1 MSKDVTQE
9 DREMAAKIFEHRGK
23 FLMAEYIRAG
33 TEDSNGIVQIIAAQ
47 RRASLAAI
55 EARIAKLEA
64 ALAKLE
70 EKIRT
75 LRSQYRSQEP

>member
-1 MSKDVTQE
+1 MQKET
-9 DREMAAKIFEHRGK
+9 RT
-23 FLMAEYIRAG
+23 RAV
-33 TEDSNGIVQIIAAQ
+33 TEDSNRIIQIVVAQ
-47 RRASLAAI
+47 HRASLAAV

-75 LRSQYRSQEP
+75 LRSQYRS